1 MIRTKI
7 DALWFKR
14 CCAFHLQFFPD
25 GATLSKLSSLQD
37 DIERHSDAPL
47 LRLPAASLHM
57 TIVTLANAAAKFS
70 IPNEEV
76 WRLNGERWK
85 AVADRLAEE
94 TPAFNLD
101 FHELA
106 VSAAAVFVKAEE
118 PPELRKLRS
127 AIIQAIDFEG
137 WRPTPP
143 QIAHITLFRFSAE
156 GRLPEITA
164 DAGSLPKAV
173 RVRSLQLLDE
183 RVYPSVEIN
192 VLSEPLLS
200 DKAGSRDIC

>member
-14 CCAFHLQFFPD
+14 CCAFHLQFCPD
-25 GATLSKLSSLQD
+25 GAALSKLSDLQD
-37 DIERHSDAPL
+37 AIERHSVAPL

-57 TIVTLANAAAKFS
+57 TVVTLVDAAAKFS
-70 IPNEEV
+70 IPNEEL

-94 TPAFNLD
+94 TPVFNLD

-118 PPELRKLRS
+118 PPELRRLRS
-127 AIIQAIDFEG
+127 AISQAIHFEG

-156 GRLPEITA
+156 GRLPEIPS
-164 DAGSLPKAV
+164 DAGSLPTAV
-173 RVRSLQLLDE
+173 RVRSLQLLEE

-200 DKAGSRDIC
+200 DKARSRNVC

>member
-25 GATLSKLSSLQD
+25 GATLSKLISLQD
-37 DIERHSDAPL
+37 DIERYSDAPL

-57 TIVTLANAAAKFS
+57 TIVTLVNAAAKFS

-85 AVADRLAEE
+85 AVAHRLAEQ
-94 TPAFNLD
+94 TPAFNL
-101 FHELA
+101 HLRKLA

-173 RVRSLQLLDE
+173 RVRSLQLLEE

>member
-47 LRLPAASLHM
+47 LRLPVASLHM
-57 TIVTLANAAAKFS
+57 TIATLVNAAAKFS

-173 RVRSLQLLDE
+173 RVRSLQLLEE
-183 RVYPSVEIN
+183 RVYPSVEIK